1 MRACL
6 PLWLHL
12 YIPEIPNWFS
22 PTGRITGS
30 FVLFFFVLF
39 CVFHIFFSSNIN
51 YIYHPTY
58 KTVMKVLL
66 CTIIKVA
73 GAKDKRTI
81 VCVFLEVTALVF
93 LYFSSLRLFPY
104 FISKFSDSAKQG
116 PGHLLRGEGWCEDKL
131 TALYH
136 FFVSR
141 QKWVKWTSKAAVG
154 RDVKDRDKGSVRKG
168 P

>member
-1 MRACL
+1 MPVYLYDSISIYQKYQIDSRRLVGLLA
-6 PLWLHL
+6 PLC
-12 YIPEIPNWFS
+12 FS
-22 PTGRITGS
+22 SLCFP
-30 FVLFFFVLF
+30 
-39 CVFHIFFSSNIN
+39 VFSTFFFSSNIN

-141 QKWVKWTSKAAVG
+141 QKWVK
-154 RDVKDRDKGSVRKG
+154 
-168 P
+168 